1 MPQAA
6 TRLHKLRQAGAE
18 GPPTAFV
25 QDHFRQVVK
34 PSYTN
39 VFRER
44 NGVLGVV
51 EFDTREDL
59 DRAIRWGPVPCCLP
73 SGSLRAAHSVMHA
86 AG

>member
-1 MPQAA
+1 MCSWSDRSEVRLCRKLQKGHTSAA
-6 TRLHKLRQAGAE
+6 KLVPGAE
-18 GPPTAFV
+18 GLPTAFV

-59 DRAIRWGPVPCCLP
+59 DRAIR
-73 SGSLRAAHSVMHA
+73 
-86 AG
+86 

>member
-1 MPQAA
+1 MWKPRPSWLGGQLVPQAA
-6 TRLHKLRQAGAE
+6 TRPHNPFQACCQRQEPA
-18 GPPTAFV
+18 TACL

-59 DRAIRWGPVPCCLP
+59 DRAIR
-73 SGSLRAAHSVMHA
+73 
-86 AG
+86 

>member
-1 MPQAA
+1 MC
-6 TRLHKLRQAGAE
+6 
-18 GPPTAFV
+18 V

-59 DRAIRWGPVPCCLP
+59 NRAIR
-73 SGSLRAAHSVMHA
+73 
-86 AG
+86 

>member
-1 MPQAA
+1 M
-6 TRLHKLRQAGAE
+6 L
-18 GPPTAFV
+18 GPSAKSLPPV
-25 QDHFRQVVK
+25 CLQDHFRQVVK

-59 DRAIRWGPVPCCLP
+59 DRAIR
-73 SGSLRAAHSVMHA
+73 
-86 AG
+86 